1 MAEKRRLQ
9 LEMEKCFKKIDEQL
23 AVFDGML
30 ESVLQTK
37 PYGNQG
43 LSAEEKLDPRQKE
56 RAETLEWLKTRIR
69 KIKDEIDRTESKLEA
84 LDEKGGKRGKREA
97 DREEDELK
105 RHLERATFHVTNLEV
120 CMRLITNE
128 KLESAV
134 VWALLKEPLDMY
146 VEALEPENEYDLATL
161 QSLEPDDV
169 YAELKFGDF
178 ISLLNAGP
186 PVEESRPPPPP
197 VEKPPPKPAVTKRVV
212 VPAPAVLPPAL
223 PKPRVLPPV
232 RPVVAAV
239 RGPSWAAVAA
249 IGTAPPATKVA
260 EVPKPPAVSSSVV
273 SSVQRSPPT
282 KAEKKRKSCPPVP
295 VRLLVKAKEL
305 EKTPLRSCVR
315 LPRRRPP
322 RVSRFTQTDGRE
334 PSPDPAV
341 REPSAEMIAFLRA
354 ANADAVQRG
363 YPADFF
369 AFRPPFRL
377 PTRDRHA
384 QTFPPAPPLRLPPGW
399 MPDTLEHYEKL
410 DTGTLFYYFRN
421 LTFHP
426 CHLLVVRALQAKGW
440 RLHSRLGSWFLRA
453 GEPLEMGDGF
463 ERAPFHTFC
472 FKEWDVKKID
482 DFRFEY
488 ECIDSYY

>member
-30 ESVLQTK
+30 ESVLQMDKNPAPTIHHE
-37 PYGNQG
+37 
-43 LSAEEKLDPRQKE
+43 SHREKMQDE
-56 RAETLEWLKTRIR
+56 LKRE
-69 KIKDEIDRTESKLEA
+69 IKKLQRLREQDEIDRTESKLEA

-97 DREEDELK
+97 DREESELK

-134 VWALLKEPLDMY
+134 VVALLKEPLDMRWSP
-146 VEALEPENEYDLATL
+146 ANEYDLATL

-169 YAELKFGDF
+169 YAELKLGDF

-197 VEKPPPKPAVTKRVV
+197 VEKPPPKPAATKRVAA
-212 VPAPAVLPPAL
+212 PTPAVLPPAL
-223 PKPRVLPPV
+223 PKPRLPPPV

-260 EVPKPPAVSSSVV
+260 EVSKPPAVSSSV
-273 SSVQRSPPT
+273 
-282 KAEKKRKSCPPVP
+282 
-295 VRLLVKAKEL
+295 
-305 EKTPLRSCVR
+305 
-315 LPRRRPP
+315 
-322 RVSRFTQTDGRE
+322 
-334 PSPDPAV
+334 
-341 REPSAEMIAFLRA
+341 MIAFLRA

-384 QTFPPAPPLRLPPGW
+384 QTFPPAPPPRLPPGW

-410 DTGTLFYYFRN
+410 DTSTLFYYFRN

>member
-1 MAEKRRLQ
+1 MTEKRRLQ

-23 AVFDGML
+23 ALFDGML
-30 ESVLQTK
+30 ESVLQMDKNPAPT
-37 PYGNQG
+37 PHHE
-43 LSAEEKLDPRQKE
+43 SHREKMQDELKREIK
-56 RAETLEWLKTRIR
+56 KTRIR

-97 DREEDELK
+97 EREESELK

-134 VWALLKEPLDMY
+134 VMALLKEPLDMY

-161 QSLEPDDV
+161 HSLEPDDV
-169 YAELKFGDF
+169 YVELKLGDF

-186 PVEESRPPPPP
+186 PVEESGPPPPA
-197 VEKPPPKPAVTKRVV
+197 VEKPPSKPAATKRVAV
-212 VPAPAVLPPAL
+212 AAPVVLPPAL
-223 PKPRVLPPV
+223 PKPRVPPPV

-249 IGTAPPATKVA
+249 VKKVV
-260 EVPKPPAVSSSVV
+260 EVAKPPAAASSA
-273 SSVQRSPPT
+273 QRSPPT
-282 KAEKKRKSCPPVP
+282 EAEKKLESCSPPPVL
-295 VRLLVKAKEL
+295 LLVKAKEL

-315 LPRRRPP
+315 LPRRRRRR
-322 RVSRFTQTDGRE
+322 RVHAFTQTDGRA
-334 PSPDPAV
+334 PSPVPAAL
-341 REPSAEMIAFLRA
+341 EPTAEMIAFLRA

-363 YPADFF
+363 YSVDFF

-377 PTRDRHA
+377 PTRDRHT
-384 QTFPPAPPLRLPPGW
+384 QTWPQAPPLRLPPGW

-410 DTGTLFYYFRN
+410 DAGTLFYYFRN
-421 LTFHP
+421 LTFHS
-426 CHLLVVRALQAKGW
+426 CHLLVVRALQSKGW

-453 GEPLEMGDGF
+453 GKPLEMGDGF

-482 DFRFEY
+482 DFRFDY
-488 ECIDSYY
+488 ECIDTYY